1 MLLSLIDTTK
11 VQNIFDICKHLSKK
25 MHLLSL
31 KYVNGIITKTEQFC
45 SQIEQN
51 LSNLFQLQ
59 TDIYRHQNSDYS
71 DQSPTQLRDLSVRE
85 KFAPLRTL
93 GQATAGQ
100 IVFNHSFQNWG

>member
-31 KYVNGIITKTEQFC
+31 NNVNTLFTKAEQFC

-59 TDIYRHQNSDYS
+59 NEGTKTEKSYTSVQT
-71 DQSPTQLRDLSVRE
+71 PTQVRELSVRE

-93 GQATAGQ
+93 GWALATGR
-100 IVFNHSFQNWG
+100 